1 MAIGFRGDKLIRR
14 PRAASPRKKAAA
26 PISRW
31 YLNRREKECYVDIFT
46 KCFEFDEDKKA
57 MEMGLYPF
65 FQALESTEGTE
76 VVMNG
81 RKVLM
86 LGSNNYL
93 GLTAHPKV
101 KAAAQ
106 KAIDDFGTSPTG
118 SRLINGTLS
127 IHVELEKRLAAFMK
141 KESALVFSTG
151 MQTNLGAISSLIGKN
166 DVVITDKDD
175 HASIVDGC
183 RLGLGEVKRFVHGD
197 LEQLDRI
204 LAKIPSDKGVMVVVD
219 GVFSMGGDIVDLPK
233 LSKVCKKHAARLYVD
248 DAHSIGVLGGGR
260 GTAVH
265 FDMVKDVDITMG
277 TFSKSFASLGGYVV
291 GDEDVINYIKHFARS
306 FIFSASLPAPMVM
319 AAMTS
324 LDIMEN
330 EPEHV
335 ERLWENAHF
344 MMKSYRE
351 LGFNIGGTQTPIIP
365 IIVHD
370 DEKCFR
376 LWKELFENGVYTNPV
391 IAPAVPEGH
400 ALLRTSYMASHT
412 RAQLERALG
421 IFEKAGRKIGII

>member
-1 MAIGFRGDKLIRR
+1 MDILKKCYEFD
-14 PRAASPRKKAAA
+14 RAKKA
-26 PISRW
+26 IES
-31 YLNRREKECYVDIFT
+31 
-46 KCFEFDEDKKA
+46 
-57 MEMGLYPF
+57 GLYPF
-65 FQALESTEGTE
+65 FQPLESTEGTE

-81 RKVLM
+81 RKVIM

-93 GLTAHPKV
+93 GLTFHPRV

-127 IHVELEKRLAAFMK
+127 IHVELEKRLAAFMGK
-141 KESALVFSTG
+141 PAALVFSTG
-151 MQTNLGAISSLIGKN
+151 MQTNLGAISALIGKN
-166 DVVITDKDD
+166 DVVITDKED

-183 RLGLGEVKRFVHGD
+183 RLGIGEIKRFVHGD
-197 LEQLDRI
+197 LDQLDRI
-204 LAKIPSDKGVMVVVD
+204 LAKIPQDKGTLVVVD

-233 LSKVCKKHAARLYVD
+233 LVGICKARGARLYVD
-248 DAHSIGVLGGGR
+248 DAHSVGVLGGGR
-260 GTAVH
+260 GTAAH
-265 FDMVKDVDITMG
+265 FNLIDDVDLTMG
-277 TFSKSFASLGGYVV
+277 TFSKSFASLGGFVV
-291 GDEDVINYIKHFARS
+291 GDTDVIDYIKHFARS
-306 FIFSASLPAPMVM
+306 FIFSASLPAPLVM
-319 AAMTS
+319 AAMTA

-330 EPEHV
+330 EPEHI

-351 LGFNIGGTQTPIIP
+351 LGFNIGNTQTPIIP

-376 LWKELFENGVYTNPV
+376 LWKEVYEGGVYTNPV

-412 RAQLERALG
+412 KSQLTRALDV
-421 IFEKAGRKIGII
+421 FEKAGRKVGVI